1 MKRISNIIRREL
13 YLWSKR
19 PIYLLGSVGVMLA
32 SAIFFLSFFGKGLPE
47 DIPIGVVDRDCSST
61 SRNFIQQLDAT
72 QLGKVIRF
80 GSIPEARRELETG
93 KISAYVVIPERFDED
108 VQSFRCPRMGVYV
121 NAMNPVIGGALA
133 YKDVLTMVNLT
144 NGAVQRQ
151 VLRAKGVNEREIM
164 ARIQPVVVDA
174 HNIGNAPTN
183 YAYYLCNMILS
194 GLLAMSIMLVVSYAQ
209 ASELKFG
216 TSRQL
221 LALGGDDIGLTV
233 LAKLVPYT
241 VLFTMLGVSL
251 ELVMFGPLHYPM
263 RGSVLNMV
271 LAVLLMVLAYEAVSV
286 FVVSM
291 VPTLRL
297 SVCISAL
304 YSILGFSFAG
314 FTLPVSS
321 LPPALQGLS
330 AIYPL
335 RSYYQFYVQEAVFG
349 TGFRGWWLQAVMLL
363 VFQLVPLVG
372 LRRLGDAYKY
382 QNYPIN

>member
-1 MKRISNIIRREL
+1 
-13 YLWSKR
+13 
-19 PIYLLGSVGVMLA
+19 
-32 SAIFFLSFFGKGLPE
+32 
-47 DIPIGVVDRDCSST
+47 
-61 SRNFIQQLDAT
+61 
-72 QLGKVIRF
+72 
-80 GSIPEARRELETG
+80 
-93 KISAYVVIPERFDED
+93 
-108 VQSFRCPRMGVYV
+108 
-121 NAMNPVIGGALA
+121 MNPVIGGALA

-194 GLLAMSIMLVVSYAQ
+194 GLLAMSIMLVVSYAL

-241 VLFTMLGVSL
+241 VIFTMLGVSL